1 MNRLEVLGYE
11 AHPIA
16 AYDPYGARDIV
27 AWKRDHLLY
36 TEWIIDNIVH
46 SDNRSQA
53 SRFLARYSD
62 TLQKIF
68 KFERATRTTLISYVD
83 SSGRMRQNRSI
94 IKDLMVA

>member
-1 MNRLEVLGYE
+1 MNDKDALIYE
-11 AHPIA
+11 THPIA

-36 TEWIIDNIVH
+36 TEYIIDHIVH
-46 SDNRSQA
+46 SHNRSQA

-68 KFERATRTTLISYVD
+68 KFERATRTTLVSYVD
-83 SSGRMRQNRSI
+83 STGRMRQNRSI